1 MAEGV
6 QQLELRFRI
15 FDGTDICQGNYPLST
30 DTDTIKER
38 LMSEWPQDKST
49 IPTSV
54 DDMKIIHAGEILE
67 NGRTLAESRLCVI
80 LGEVVTMHVVV
91 QPPEARRRTGRKS
104 GSTLLPRALEQ
115 NPNIYLMHAGN
126 GRLTTPTVV
135 SNIRHILFFY
145 R

>member
-15 FDGTDICQGNYPLST
+15 SDGTDICQGNYPLST
-30 DTDTIKER
+30 NTDTIKER

-67 NGRTLAESRLCVI
+67 DGKTLAESRLCVI

-91 QPPEARRRTGRKS
+91 QPPDARRRTENQG
-104 GSTLLPRALEQ
+104 PRCCPVL
-115 NPNIYLMHAGN
+115 
-126 GRLTTPTVV
+126 
-135 SNIRHILFFY
+135 
-145 R
+145 